1 MNCFCLK
8 KLSRQEVGYE
18 DPKILASETPFL
30 LSLAAFGNARSFRWL
45 SQMHQKSS
53 LDICCIVTF
62 VSPLLW
68 EAKTVLLL
76 PFSILC
82 SAFRHLATLPTRPA
96 RAFHMNMVK
105 SDVYLALLSS
115 ALTKH
120 FGTQSVQILAL
131 FTVNEVEALYDLFKK
146 LSSSMIDDGLINKEE
161 FQLALFKNSNKQNLF
176 ADRVFDLFDVK
187 RDGVIGFGEFVRSLS
202 IFHPNSP
209 EADKIICMISYAM
222 IENLLMLIF
231 VVFAFKLYDLRG
243 TGYIE
248 HEELKEMVLA
258 LLSESDLVLSSDDI
272 ESVVAK
278 TMVDADLNGD
288 GRIDL
293 EEWKQFVAK
302 NPSILKNMTLPY
314 LKEITLRFPSFVLN
328 STVCD

>member
-18 DPKILASETPFL
+18 DPKILASETP
-30 LSLAAFGNARSFRWL
+30 
-45 SQMHQKSS
+45 
-53 LDICCIVTF
+53 
-62 VSPLLW
+62 
-68 EAKTVLLL
+68 
-76 PFSILC
+76 
-82 SAFRHLATLPTRPA
+82 
-96 RAFHMNMVK
+96 
-105 SDVYLALLSS
+105 
-115 ALTKH
+115 
-120 FGTQSVQILAL
+120 

-209 EADKIICMISYAM
+209 EADKII
-222 IENLLMLIF
+222 
-231 VVFAFKLYDLRG
+231 FAFKLYDLRG